1 MTSPWDP
8 GIAQAMQRH
17 GGSHHSA
24 PKVKAPA
31 TVPDA
36 TPPREQP
43 MAVQGAPLVPET
55 PRLDETWD

>member
-1 MTSPWDP
+1 MTSWWDL

-17 GGSHHSA
+17 GGSHHST

-36 TPPREQP
+36 TPLREQP
-43 MAVQGAPLVPET
+43 MVEQGAPLVPET
-55 PRLDETWD
+55 PRQDETWD

>member
-1 MTSPWDP
+1 
-8 GIAQAMQRH
+8 MQRH

-43 MAVQGAPLVPET
+43 MVVQGAPLVPEA

>member
-1 MTSPWDP
+1 MTSPWDT

-17 GGSHHSA
+17 GGSHHSR
-24 PKVKAPA
+24 PKVTAPA

-43 MAVQGAPLVPET
+43 MAVQGAPLVPEA
-55 PRLDETWD
+55 PRPDESLD